1 MLELI
6 AEGAE
11 VGSRWRRRIPER
23 EIFVGRAT
31 ETYRVPW
38 DSQISRVHISLCL
51 AGDRVRIQKLKS
63 SSNPVFY
70 DGKSEDC
77 FELGA
82 GEHFVIGKTQ
92 FTIAVEEAFASLDA
106 PDPISQKTFS
116 ADYLRKVSYRDVDR
130 RIDVLSQLPTV
141 IAKASDNQNLLIQI
155 VNTLMQGIASA
166 STVGLVRVRDAASVQ
181 NFDSVVDAS
190 QTQQLGNSEIE
201 IMQWDRRDASS
212 GGFQPSETLVKQ
224 ALESNES
231 VLHIWSHG
239 KDGKSKYTI
248 DYENDWA
255 FVSPISS
262 SATPGWGVYV
272 AGKER
277 GDRDSSLSSVS
288 QELDFQG
295 DLKFCELVG
304 SSLRNLLLVKK
315 LERQEASL
323 RTFFSPVVMKAISV
337 LDSEEVLQPR
347 ECDLSVLFCDLRGFS
362 KTSEQLSDDLLELL
376 DRVSEALGITTSNI
390 LDFGGVI
397 GDFHGDS
404 AMGFWGWP
412 IPPKSG
418 EQNAV
423 SAVKAALAIHSHVD
437 NRARLKEVGRTDRD
451 DRGFQF
457 GIGIASGESVAGKIG
472 TRDQVKVTAFGP
484 VVNLAS
490 RLEGMT
496 KWLNSKILIDAV
508 TLEALKAD
516 SKFFDEISVRG
527 MGNFQPFG
535 MEGSF
540 DVFQVCAAT
549 ELAAEDLVH
558 SKNLLERFR
567 AGEWM
572 RLETEL
578 AILDAEDSL
587 RMFLEK
593 FISQSQG
600 EPPDGWRGTIE
611 MQTK

>member
-70 DGKSEDC
+70 DGKSEEC

-130 RIDVLSQLPTV
+130 RIDVLSRLPTV
-141 IAKASDNQNLLIQI
+141 IATASDNEDLLIQI

-181 NFDSVVDAS
+181 TFDSVVEAS
-190 QTQQLGNSEIE
+190 QTQRLGNSEIE

-224 ALESNES
+224 ALESSES

-304 SSLRNLLLVKK
+304 SSLRNLLLVKR
-315 LERQEASL
+315 LERQATKGSSPSLSGSGGNAS
-323 RTFFSPVVMKAISV
+323 
-337 LDSEEVLQPR
+337 Q
-347 ECDLSVLFCDLRGFS
+347 
-362 KTSEQLSDDLLELL
+362 
-376 DRVSEALGITTSNI
+376 
-390 LDFGGVI
+390 
-397 GDFHGDS
+397 
-404 AMGFWGWP
+404 
-412 IPPKSG
+412 
-418 EQNAV
+418 
-423 SAVKAALAIHSHVD
+423 
-437 NRARLKEVGRTDRD
+437 
-451 DRGFQF
+451 
-457 GIGIASGESVAGKIG
+457 
-472 TRDQVKVTAFGP
+472 
-484 VVNLAS
+484 
-490 RLEGMT
+490 
-496 KWLNSKILIDAV
+496 
-508 TLEALKAD
+508 
-516 SKFFDEISVRG
+516 
-527 MGNFQPFG
+527 
-535 MEGSF
+535 
-540 DVFQVCAAT
+540 
-549 ELAAEDLVH
+549 
-558 SKNLLERFR
+558 
-567 AGEWM
+567 
-572 RLETEL
+572 
-578 AILDAEDSL
+578 
-587 RMFLEK
+587 
-593 FISQSQG
+593 
-600 EPPDGWRGTIE
+600 
-611 MQTK
+611 